1 MNRDA
6 MLTALDEHDVWD
18 FIVVG
23 GGATGLGVAIDAA
36 SRGYST
42 LLLEQADFAKGTSG
56 RSTKLVHGGV
66 RYLQQGNVSLV
77 IEALRERGLLL
88 ANAPHLVRNLSF
100 VVPNYDWWEG
110 PFYGIGLKMYDL
122 LAGRQGLGRSRMLSR
137 ERTLQLL
144 PTLEPEGLSGGVVY
158 YDGQFDDARL
168 AINLAQTAAEQGA
181 ILLNG
186 FRVDALLHN
195 ADGEVS
201 GVRATDAETG
211 TEREFEGRVVV
222 NATGVWADTLRR
234 MDDPRAAEVMVPSQG
249 VHIVLERD
257 FLPGESAIMVPKTE
271 DGRVLFAIPWLD
283 RVVVGTTDTAV
294 EEIPLEPLPREEEI
308 DFLLHHA
315 ALYLDRDPTRDDILS
330 VWAGLRPLVGGS
342 GDGEAGTTSALSRDH
357 SLLIAPS
364 GLVTIAGGKWT
375 TYRNMAED
383 TVDQA
388 AVLAGLPERDCV
400 TRSLNIHGFHSHAD
414 EFGELATYGADAP
427 ALRALVRD
435 EPALGERIHPRH
447 GILAAQVVWGARE
460 EMARSVD
467 DVLARRTRLLLLDA
481 RAALDAAP
489 RVAALLAA
497 ELGRD
502 EEWVSRQL
510 SDFEAVAR
518 GYLPG

>member
-6 MLTALDEHDVWD
+6 MLAALDDTAVWD

-88 ANAPHLVRNLSF
+88 ENAPHLVRNLSF

-122 LAGRQGLGRSRMLSR
+122 LAGRQGFGRSRILSR

-144 PTLEPEGLSGGVVY
+144 PTLDPEGLSGGVIY

-181 ILLNG
+181 VVLNA
-186 FRVDALLHN
+186 FRVEGLLH
-195 ADGEVS
+195 DDTGEVA
-201 GVRATDAETG
+201 GVAAVDVETG
-211 TEREFEGRVVV
+211 ASRELKGRVVV
-222 NATGVWADTLRR
+222 NATGVWADALRR
-234 MDDPRAAEVMVPSQG
+234 LDDPRTPEVMVPSQG

-294 EEIPLEPLPREEEI
+294 DDTPLEPVPLDEEV

-315 ALYLDRDPTRDDILS
+315 GLYLDRDPKREDILS

-342 GDGEAGTTSALSRDH
+342 GDGEAGTTSAISRDH

-364 GLVTIAGGKWT
+364 GLVTIVGGKWT
-375 TYRNMAED
+375 TYRRMAED

-388 AVLAGLPERDCV
+388 AVLAGLPDRECV
-400 TRSLNIHGFHSHAD
+400 TKSLNIHGYHRHAD
-414 EFGELATYGADAP
+414 EFGELASYGADAP
-427 ALRALVRD
+427 AIRGLVRED
-435 EPALGERIHPRH
+435 PSLGERLHAGHPM
-447 GILAAQVVWGARE
+447 IAAQVVWAARQ
-460 EMARSVD
+460 EMARTVD
-467 DVLARRTRLLLLDA
+467 DVLARRTRLLVLDA
-481 RAALDAAP
+481 RAALAAAS
-489 RVAALLAA
+489 RVAELLAR

-502 EEWVSRQL
+502 EAWAAQQVDS
-510 SDFEAVAR
+510 FEALAR
-518 GYLPG
+518 IYLPD